1 MTMMRIDAT
10 GKPCPQPV
18 MLAKKAVD
26 GGAEAL
32 EVTVDNPV
40 SASNVT
46 RFLESQGYS
55 VTPSGEVPRLVLE
68 ARKTGE
74 AGPEPA
80 LTCPSSPSTG
90 DYGVLLLSR
99 TLGGESPE
107 LGEALMKAF
116 LGTLAQRTP
125 LPSVLALMNG
135 AVFLALKD
143 SSAHETLAEM
153 ATKGVQVLV
162 CGTCTKH
169 FDVTDRVAVGTISNM
184 FEITEAVYGTAKP
197 VVMG

>member
-1 MTMMRIDAT
+1 MMRIDAT

-18 MLAKKAVD
+18 MLAKAAVD
-26 GGAEAL
+26 GGAASL

-55 VTPSGEVPRLVLE
+55 VTPGGVVPRLVLKAE
-68 ARKTGE
+68 KTGE
-74 AGPEPA
+74 AGPAPT
-80 LTCPSSPSTG
+80 LTCPISPPTG

-99 TLGGESPE
+99 TLGSESPE

>member
-1 MTMMRIDAT
+1 MMRIDAT

-18 MLAKKAVD
+18 MLAKAAVD
-26 GGAEAL
+26 GGAASL

-55 VTPSGEVPRLVLE
+55 VTPGGVVPRLVLKAE
-68 ARKTGE
+68 KTGE
-74 AGPEPA
+74 AGPAPA
-80 LTCPSSPSTG
+80 LTCPSSPPTG

-99 TLGGESPE
+99 TLGSESPE